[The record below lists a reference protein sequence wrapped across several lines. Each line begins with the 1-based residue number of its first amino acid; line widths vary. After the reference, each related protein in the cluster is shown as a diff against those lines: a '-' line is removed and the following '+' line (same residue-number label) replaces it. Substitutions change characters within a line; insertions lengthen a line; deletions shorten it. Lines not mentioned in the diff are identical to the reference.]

1 MPGDPTADQRH
12 DLFKR
17 RSRRSVNGGVKVGLW
32 GGVILGQARRF
43 GAAASEAR
51 PSLRRSERAAAG
63 ALRLMQS

>member
-1 MPGDPTADQRH
+1 MLLIGGIGSA
-12 DLFKR
+12 KR
-17 RSRRSVNGGVKVGLW
+17 QGSVNGGVKVGQW

-51 PSLRRSERAAAG
+51 PSLRRSERVAAG